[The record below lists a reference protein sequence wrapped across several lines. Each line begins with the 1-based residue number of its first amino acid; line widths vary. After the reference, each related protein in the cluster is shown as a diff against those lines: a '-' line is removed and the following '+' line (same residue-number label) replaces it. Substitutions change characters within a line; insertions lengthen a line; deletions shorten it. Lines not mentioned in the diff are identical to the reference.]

1 MPPPAPLR
9 GSVLSATPRATSGG
23 RLTGHNS
30 NSSDVASA
38 SRSFAV
44 HRLPTP
50 DEETPVWRLSMPRC
64 CSLWFAELVA
74 TLDCE
79 ESLYSVGTST
89 LLPVPFIPVLPAATF
104 ITHAPAPVP
113 TLGQAMGRLDA
124 EEHRLTFARLDEERA
139 VLWTRDPDVLTA
151 ALHIYVEELI
161 EELAAGTP
169 LPSLAIEHIAPLAE
183 PVPEDSWTEVSLG
196 ELGESLTCTL
206 TTHSPTGSTNLLRWV
221 GRSGGAWRPDW
232 SW

>member
-1 MPPPAPLR
+1 M
-9 GSVLSATPRATSGG
+9 
-23 RLTGHNS
+23 TGHRT
-30 NSSDVASA
+30 NSSDVAPA
-38 SRSFAV
+38 ACSFAV

-50 DEETPVWRLSMPRC
+50 DNETPVWRLSMPRC

-124 EEHRLTFARLDEERA
+124 DAHRLTFARLDEERA
-139 VLWTRDPDVLTA
+139 VLWTRDPDVLAA
-151 ALHIYVEELI
+151 ALHIYVGELI
-161 EELAAGTP
+161 EDIASGVP
-169 LPSLAIEHIAPLAE
+169 LPELTLAHIASLTE
-183 PVPEDSWTEVSLG
+183 PVPEDAWTEVSLG
-196 ELGESLTCTL
+196 TLGESLTCTL
-206 TTHSPTGSTNLLRWV
+206 TTRTPAGTEHRLRWV